1 MNNTN
6 LTIFGVPIH
15 DFGLEGVLAKIKDIV
30 LSNSSGKLIITANPE
45 ILLEARKNK
54 DYKNILQSA
63 ELVLPDGVGVTLASL
78 FYSRPIL
85 NGRVIGRILAEELIK
100 ISKDNNYTIFLTG
113 TQNNDILSKAIE
125 NLKNKS
131 VHYCRSLIVGSHAG
145 PQFSKDDKYPL
156 NDLENEKLLDLI
168 KQTKPDILLVAFGHP
183 KQEMWLKHY
192 LPQLP
197 VKVGIGIGGTLD
209 YWAGLVDKPPILFS
223 KFGLEWLWRLI
234 KQPKI
239 RFKRVFRA
247 VVLFPSMMWIELLK
261 KLFIKNKLD

>member
-1 MNNTN
+1 M
-6 LTIFGVPIH
+6 
-15 DFGLEGVLAKIKDIV
+15 
-30 LSNSSGKLIITANPE
+30 
-45 ILLEARKNK
+45 
-54 DYKNILQSA
+54 
-63 ELVLPDGVGVTLASL
+63 
-78 FYSRPIL
+78 
-85 NGRVIGRILAEELIK
+85 
-100 ISKDNNYTIFLTG
+100 TG

-125 NLKNKS
+125 NLKNES
-131 VHYCRSLIVGSHAG
+131 VHYCRSLIVGSHSG
-145 PQFSKDDKYPL
+145 PQFFKGDKYPL

-168 KQTKPDILLVAFGHP
+168 KQTKPDILLVGFGHP

-223 KFGLEWLWRLI
+223 KLGLEWLWRLI

-247 VVLFPSMMWIELLK
+247 VVLFPMKVWIDLLK
-261 KLFIKNKLD
+261 NVFNSLFKQKIDPK